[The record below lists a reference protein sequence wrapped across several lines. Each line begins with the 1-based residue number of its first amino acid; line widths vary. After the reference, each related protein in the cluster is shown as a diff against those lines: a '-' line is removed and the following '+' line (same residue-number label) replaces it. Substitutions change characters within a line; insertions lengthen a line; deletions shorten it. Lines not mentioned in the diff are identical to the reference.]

1 MNIPN
6 IITSVR
12 ILGTL
17 LLLFV
22 TPFSREFFIIYT
34 LAGISDA
41 LDGFVARMT
50 KTATEFGAQ
59 LDSVA
64 DILFY
69 LVMIYKSLFVLSGDL
84 SVITWCIIGFA
95 VIVRIVSYVYSARK
109 YRRFVPLHTYMNKVT
124 GFAVFILPYL
134 TFFGFFNEAC
144 FAASVIA
151 AVAAV
156 EELLI
161 HIKKQVDPA
170 PMPNSSK
177 VQQ

>member
-6 IITSVR
+6 IITSIR
-12 ILGTL
+12 IFGTL

-22 TPFSREFFIIYT
+22 TPFSREFFVIYT

-41 LDGFVARMT
+41 LDGFVARIT
-50 KTATEFGAQ
+50 KTSTEFGAQ

-84 SVITWCIIGFA
+84 SIVTWCIIGFSA
-95 VIVRIVSYVYSARK
+95 VTRTFSYIYSIRK

-134 TFFGFFNEAC
+134 TFLGFFDEAC

-151 AVAAV
+151 AAATV

-161 HIKKQVDPA
+161 HIKKQAEPA
-170 PMPNSSK
+170 LMSRTDK
-177 VQQ
+177 VQT

>member
-12 ILGTL
+12 IFATL
-17 LLLFV
+17 LLLFI

-34 LAGISDA
+34 LAGISDV
-41 LDGFVARMT
+41 LDGFVARVT
-50 KTATEFGAQ
+50 KTVTEFGAR

-64 DILFY
+64 DMLFY
-69 LVMIYKSLFVLSGDL
+69 FVMIYKSLFVLRGDL
-84 SVITWCIIGFA
+84 SVVTWCIIGFT
-95 VIVRIVSYVYSARK
+95 VIVRIISYIYSARK
-109 YRRFVPLHTYMNKVT
+109 FRCFVALHTYMNKVT
-124 GFAVFILPYL
+124 GFAVFILPYM
-134 TFFGFFNEAC
+134 TFLGFFNESC

-161 HIKKQVDPA
+161 HIKKQGNA
-170 PMPNSSK
+170 PLSHSN
-177 VQQ
+177 